1 MIDSKINNFLIHEEI
16 NQYLENVLKKNS
28 FSNGYI
34 FYGPEGVGKK
44 QTALRFIKEILKQ
57 QSLTKNIDDII
68 SNNNHPDL
76 FLIEPNNLNKVKISK
91 NSGNKFSENN
101 NLEIIK
107 IDKIRNI
114 KFFLSQKSIE
124 SEKKIVFIDNAH
136 LLNEAA
142 SNCLL
147 KTLEEPNN
155 GIFIL
160 VTSKLNLLLDTI
172 ESRCQLLR
180 FKSFS
185 SEQIESF
192 LKNNQ
197 DFSIF
202 RVNKNLNFQDWVN
215 LSNGSPGNFLSKIQI
230 LNELSQE
237 ILEKLESPFKEEIEI
252 FEISKLI
259 SEQLE
264 IFQQITLIEYL
275 QYIWWRKTNDMSIV
289 KKLENLKLHLR
300 NYIQPRLAWEVVLIK
315 INYNL

>member
-34 FYGPEGVGKK
+34 FFGPEGVGKK
-44 QTALRFIKEILKQ
+44 QTALKFIKEILKQ
-57 QSLTKNIDDII
+57 HALTKNSDEII

-76 FLIEPNNLNKVKISK
+76 FLIEPNTLDKVKISK
-91 NSGNKFSENN
+91 SSEND
-101 NLEIIK
+101 NLETIK

-114 KFFLSQKSIE
+114 KVFLSQKSIE

-172 ESRCQLLR
+172 KSRCQLLR

-185 SEQIESF
+185 SKQIKSF

-202 RVNKNLNFQDWVN
+202 RINKNLNFQDLVN
-215 LSNGSPGNFLSKIQI
+215 LSNGSPGNLLSKIQI

-237 ILEKLESPFKEEIEI
+237 ILEKLESPLKEEIEI
-252 FEISKLI
+252 FKISKLI
-259 SEQLE
+259 SEELE

-275 QYIWWRKTNDMSIV
+275 QYIWWRKTKDMSIV
-289 KKLENLKLHLR
+289 KKLEKLKLHLR
-300 NYIQPRLAWEVVLIK
+300 NYIQPRLAWEVVLIG
-315 INYNL
+315 INFNL

>member
-160 VTSKLNLLLDTI
+160 VTSNLNLLLDTI
-172 ESRCQLLR
+172 KSRCQLLR

-185 SEQIESF
+185 SEQIEIF

-202 RVNKNLNFQDWVN
+202 KINKNLNFQDLVN

-275 QYIWWRKTNDMSIV
+275 QYIWWRKTKDMSIV